1 MKGYKMTATI
11 NDMELRFADLLY
23 PNQLMENDIIKI
35 DEEYFTVKV
44 LSENNEGFNIVVADD
59 YDELLDIFLFD
70 DEKVELY
77 VFVE

>member
-11 NDMELRFADLLY
+11 NDMELRFADSLY
-23 PNQLMENDIIKI
+23 PNQLMENDIIKL
-35 DEEYFTVKV
+35 DEEYFTVKA
-44 LSENNEGFNIVVADD
+44 LSENDEGFNIVVADD
-59 YDELLDIFLFD
+59 YDELLDVFLFD

>member
-1 MKGYKMTATI
+1 MTATI
-11 NDMELRFADLLY
+11 NDMELRFADSLY

-35 DEEYFTVKV
+35 DEEYFTVKA

>member
-1 MKGYKMTATI
+1 MTATI

-35 DEEYFTVKV
+35 DEEYFTVKA
-44 LSENNEGFNIVVADD
+44 LSENDEGFNIVVADD
-59 YDELLDIFLFD
+59 YDELLDVFLFD

>member
-1 MKGYKMTATI
+1 MTATI

>member
-11 NDMELRFADLLY
+11 NSMELRFADLLY
-23 PNQLMENDIIKI
+23 PNQLMENDIIKL
-35 DEEYFTVKV
+35 DEEYFTVKA
-44 LSENNEGFNIVVADD
+44 LSENDEGFNIVVADD
-59 YDELLDIFLFD
+59 YDELLDVFLFD